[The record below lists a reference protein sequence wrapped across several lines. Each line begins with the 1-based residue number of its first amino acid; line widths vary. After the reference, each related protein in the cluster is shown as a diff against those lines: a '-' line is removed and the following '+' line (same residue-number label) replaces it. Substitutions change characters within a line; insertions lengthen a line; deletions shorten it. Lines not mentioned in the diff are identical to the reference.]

1 MTEKINST
9 SDKEVIDLDVN
20 ESNSVMDAKFSRQQF
35 ELAMLEKG
43 LISQEFYESGVLERF
58 NLNKDNGHDSLKHI
72 LIGSD
77 RGGLHHLSSHVEL
90 GNKKTK
96 IASSIGGFKKSSKPL
111 SKHRSSQKI
120 KENGVYRAGDIVIS
134 SHENQRFIKRAGSTM
149 FPDDWS
155 TQDVLEAILN
165 VADQDGISVGEDD
178 NLRNIHK
185 SVVNGVNIEVITSNI
200 SGKILTAFPI

>member
-1 MTEKINST
+1 MTEKINSILNKEIIS
-9 SDKEVIDLDVN
+9 SDSQ
-20 ESNSVMDAKFSRQQF
+20 ESNILSSAQIGRSQF
-35 ELAMLEKG
+35 ELAMVEKG
-43 LISQEFYESGVLERF
+43 LISQEFYESGALERF
-58 NLNKDNGHDSLKHI
+58 NLNLDNGHDSLKHI

-149 FPDDWS
+149 FPNDWS

-165 VADQDGISVGEDD
+165 VANQDGISVGGDD
-178 NLRNIHK
+178 NMRIIHK
-185 SVVNGVNIEVITSNI
+185 SVVNGVNIEVITSSSN
-200 SGKILTAFPI
+200 GKILTAFPI

>member
-1 MTEKINST
+1 
-9 SDKEVIDLDVN
+9 
-20 ESNSVMDAKFSRQQF
+20 
-35 ELAMLEKG
+35 
-43 LISQEFYESGVLERF
+43 
-58 NLNKDNGHDSLKHI
+58 
-72 LIGSD
+72 
-77 RGGLHHLSSHVEL
+77 
-90 GNKKTK
+90 
-96 IASSIGGFKKSSKPL
+96 
-111 SKHRSSQKI
+111 
-120 KENGVYRAGDIVIS
+120 
-134 SHENQRFIKRAGSTM
+134 M

>member
-1 MTEKINST
+1 MS
-9 SDKEVIDLDVN
+9 SDSQ
-20 ESNSVMDAKFSRQQF
+20 ESNILSSAQIGRSQF
-35 ELAMLEKG
+35 ELAMVEKG
-43 LISQEFYESGVLERF
+43 LISQEFYESGALERF
-58 NLNKDNGHDSLKHI
+58 NLNLDNGHDSLKHI

-120 KENGVYRAGDIVIS
+120 KENGVYRAGDIVIAS
-134 SHENQRFIKRAGSTM
+134 NKNQRFIKRAGSTM
-149 FPDDWS
+149 FPNDWS

-165 VADQDGISVGEDD
+165 VANQDGISVGEDD
-178 NLRNIHK
+178 NMRIIHK
-185 SVVNGVNIEVITSNI
+185 SVVNGVNIEVITSSSN
-200 SGKILTAFPI
+200 GKILTAFPI

>member
-1 MTEKINST
+1 MTEKNNST
-9 SDKEVIDLDVN
+9 LNKEIMSSDSQ
-20 ESNSVMDAKFSRQQF
+20 ESNILSSAQIGRSQF
-35 ELAMLEKG
+35 ELAMVEKG
-43 LISQEFYESGVLERF
+43 LISQEFYESGALERF
-58 NLNKDNGHDSLKHI
+58 NLNLDNGHDSLKHI

-96 IASSIGGFKKSSKPL
+96 IASSIGGFKKSSKSL

-149 FPDDWS
+149 FPNDWS

-165 VADQDGISVGEDD
+165 VANQDGISVGEDD
-178 NLRNIHK
+178 NMRIIHK
-185 SVVNGVNIEVITSNI
+185 SVVNGVNIEVITSSSN
-200 SGKILTAFPI
+200 GKILTAFPI